1 MLDVLKI
8 REDFPMLK
16 KTMHGKPLIYLD
28 NGATTLKP
36 QCVIDSVCDYLTNY
50 SGNAHRGDYDLSHE
64 VDTKFEYVRSIVA
77 DFIHC
82 KPKEVVY
89 TYGSSDSLNM
99 VAFGYGVTHLKEGD
113 EVLITLAEH
122 ASNTLPWFE
131 VAKHTGAIIKY
142 IDLDEE
148 GKVTLENVKKAVTEH
163 TKIISLA
170 QITNV
175 LGYLAPIKEICKFAH
190 ENNIFVVVDGA
201 QSVPHM
207 KVDVQDLDC
216 DFLTFSAHKMCGP
229 TGVGVLYGKKEL
241 LEAVE
246 PMNLGGGMNES
257 FDNEYE
263 VLLKSLPTRLE
274 AGTPNIAGVIGF
286 GEAIKYLQKIGM
298 YNIYQYE
305 KDLRSYL
312 VDKLEKI
319 NHVDIININSDSGIV
334 AFNVDDVF
342 SQDVAYYLN
351 KYNVCVRAGNHCAKI
366 LKNETGV
373 KNTCRVSLY
382 FYNTYE
388 DVDKLVSLLSNK
400 EKIITEML

>member
-1 MLDVLKI
+1 MNK
-8 REDFPMLK
+8 EDFPMFK
-16 KTMHGKPLIYLD
+16 QNITYLD
-28 NGATTLKP
+28 NGATTFKP
-36 QCVIDSVCDYLTNY
+36 KCVIDKIADYYSNY
-50 SGNAHRGDYDLSHE
+50 CANAHRGDYDISYK
-64 VDTKFEYVRSIVA
+64 VDMEYENTRVLVKEFINAKSKEEIV
-77 DFIHC
+77 FTSGC
-82 KPKEVVY
+82 TE
-89 TYGSSDSLNM
+89 SLNII
-99 VAFGYGVTHLKEGD
+99 VSGFFERLIDVND
-113 EVLITLAEH
+113 EIILTKSEH
-122 ASNTLPWFE
+122 ASNVLPWFRI
-131 VAKHTGAIIKY
+131 AKQSHAKIKY
-142 IDLDEE
+142 IPLTKDHH
-148 GKVTLENVKKAVTEH
+148 VTLENLKSIITPQ
-163 TKIISLA
+163 TKIIALA

-175 LGYLAPIKEICKFAH
+175 IGDKRPIKEICKFAH